1 MAKFDSI
8 AKTAG
13 GLGKAIFATAASEA
27 ADAALKEV
35 GSMAGQKLSRALD
48 EQFTDPATGE
58 TGRSIPSRVTDFYK
72 NVGRVA
78 EREIL
83 PHLSQPT
90 RAVDIEKYKEQNW
103 SRAKG
108 NLGNVP
114 ASRAQAGEHGDPYGE
129 AFFRKGK
136 TRIESAWDGDT
147 PKGWPSNVP
156 PGTRFYKEE
165 LQRGVDP
172 MAGAEERMIP
182 SNFAQKLGIRD
193 PEAAANGVGWVA
205 TGGALAATALGAQW
219 LAGGGWKPK
228 SDYAAPVDP
237 NPNVTAANV
246 SYQNQYQLE
255 EQKFRHHMALQSAR
269 EQARIPGPQNTSAGS
284 YGGGPYGAGDLRGMA
299 QGIANQKYKF
309 G

>member
-13 GLGKAIFATAASEA
+13 GLGKAIIATAASEA
-27 ADAALKEV
+27 TDAALKEV
-35 GSMAGQKLSRALD
+35 GTMAGQKLSRALD

-83 PHLSQPT
+83 PHLGQPAEAT
-90 RAVDIEKYKEQNW
+90 NI
-103 SRAKG
+103 
-108 NLGNVP
+108 
-114 ASRAQAGEHGDPYGE
+114 E
-129 AFFRKGK
+129 AFKARNLRKSG
-136 TRIESAWDGDT
+136 
-147 PKGWPSNVP
+147 GWRSGPADEDR
-156 PGTRFYKEE
+156 GTGFN
-165 LQRGVDP
+165 P
-172 MAGAEERMIP
+172 AAGREERIIP
-182 SNFAQKLGIRD
+182 TEFAQKLGIRD
-193 PEAAANGVGWVA
+193 PEAAAKGVGGVA
-205 TGGALAATALGAQW
+205 TGSALAATALGAQW

-284 YGGGPYGAGDLRGMA
+284 YGGGPYGAGDLMGMA
-299 QGIANQKYKF
+299 QGISNQKYKF